1 MTARAH
7 ATAVTVEWQG
17 DELVMGVGAR
27 SARNAAARPEVSLLW
42 PPFEPGGYSL
52 ISDGVVRD
60 TADERLAFAPT
71 RAVLHR
77 PAVGPPPREGCT
89 ADCVP
94 LTTQA

>member
-1 MTARAH
+1 
-7 ATAVTVEWQG
+7 
-17 DELVMGVGAR
+17 MGVGSR
-27 SARNAAARPEVSLLW
+27 SARNVAARPEVSLLW

-60 TADERLAFAPT
+60 LGDERVAFAPT

-77 PAVGPPPREGCT
+77 PAVEPVAKDGSACT
-89 ADCVP
+89 SDCVP